1 MYSYCALL
9 PIAIESALNAAPRP
23 RCICQRLYRAAATAA
38 TVATVAAAAAT
49 TAAAVAATAAAAA
62 LSLRRRLC

>member
-23 RCICQRLYRAAATAA
+23 RCIGQRLHR
-38 TVATVAAAAAT
+38 AAAAAT
-49 TAAAVAATAAAAA
+49 DAATAAATAAAAA
-62 LSLRRRLC
+62 ATDAAALSLRRHLC